1 MPSQPSATHK
11 DTHLII
17 GAGIIGLMT
26 ALHLQQAGRDVH
38 LVDRTLPGD
47 VDQASYGNAGVLSFA
62 SYRPV
67 AEPGIWK
74 EGLHGLFDPN
84 SVLKLNWRYLP
95 TAAPWLW
102 AFLKESHPTRAD
114 ANARATLSL
123 NGHAKKSW
131 QAVVR
136 QHRLNDLVEP
146 TGWLKL
152 FESDAAF
159 NGQMAQTAALDE
171 AGLGWQ
177 SLTGDEVRDLEPA
190 VGTRI
195 KHGFL
200 QTDSLR
206 VRQPHHL
213 LNRLAEHL
221 RTNGATFHRAQVQS
235 LQAGE
240 HGVTVQTD
248 QGSLSHAQVCLCA
261 GAYSQRLLA
270 TLGEQVPLETE
281 RGYHLMMPVTDALT
295 RPIMHVEEQFV
306 VSPMAEGLR
315 MTTGEEFAGLDA
327 PPDYRLIQRK
337 HKRLNNLLPG
347 LDLTPS
353 HHWLGFRPSFP
364 DSKPII
370 ARHPTLPGLAMA
382 FGHGHLGM
390 TQSAA
395 TGVLLSELVLD
406 QRPSVDLSPFRFDRF
421 A

>member
-1 MPSQPSATHK
+1 MNTQPTATHT
-11 DTHLII
+11 DSHLII

-26 ALHLQQAGRDVH
+26 ALHLQQAGRQVH

-47 VDQASYGNAGVLSFA
+47 VSQASYGNAGVLSFA
-62 SYRPV
+62 SFRPV
-67 AEPGIWK
+67 AEPGVWK
-74 EGLHGLFDPN
+74 EGVHGMFDPN
-84 SVLKLNWRYLP
+84 SVLQLRWRYLP
-95 TAAPWLW
+95 TVAPWLW
-102 AFLKESHPTRAD
+102 AFLKQSRPSRAD
-114 ANARATLSL
+114 ANAKATLAL
-123 NGHAKKSW
+123 NVQAKKSW
-131 QAVVR
+131 QAVVK
-136 QHRLNDLVEP
+136 QLHLNDQVEP

-159 NGQMAQTAALDE
+159 TAQMAQTDALDA

-177 SLTGDEVRDLEPA
+177 SLTGDEVRELEPTI
-190 VGTRI
+190 GTTI
-195 KHGFL
+195 AHGFL
-200 QTDSLR
+200 QADSLR

-213 LNRLAEHL
+213 LQRLAEHL
-221 RTNGATFHRAQVQS
+221 QTNGATFQRAQVQG
-235 LQAGE
+235 LQANE
-240 HGVTVQTD
+240 KGVTVQTD
-248 QGSLSHAQVCLCA
+248 HGTLISEQVCLCA

-270 TLGEQVPLETE
+270 TLGERVPLETE
-281 RGYHLMMPVTDALT
+281 RGYHLMMPATNALS

-306 VSPMAEGLR
+306 VSPMADGLR

-337 HKRLNNLLPG
+337 HRHLNRLLPG
-347 LDLTPS
+347 LDLTPAQ
-353 HHWLGFRPSFP
+353 HWLGFRPSFP

-395 TGVLLSELVLD
+395 TGALLTELVLN
-406 QRPSVDLSPFRFDRF
+406 QTPSTDLTPFRFDRF